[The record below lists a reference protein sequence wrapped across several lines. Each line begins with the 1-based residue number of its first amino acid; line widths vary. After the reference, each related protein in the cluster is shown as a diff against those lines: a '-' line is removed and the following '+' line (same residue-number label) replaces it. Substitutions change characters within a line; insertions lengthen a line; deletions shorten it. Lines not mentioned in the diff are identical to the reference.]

1 MENSN
6 ELPRGE
12 WGSDKNILFA
22 VRDLLAAADLDI
34 SGVSVDFADGQL
46 VIHTGCDTARI
57 DGFGSP
63 PKLVRVTSAIR
74 MHTEFDETVDAVG

>member
-22 VRDLLAAADLDI
+22 VRDLMAAADLEGT
-34 SGVSVDFADGQL
+34 GVSWDIELGQL
-46 VIHTGCDTARI
+46 RIRTGCLMTEESLSFDSR
-57 DGFGSP
+57 
-63 PKLVRVTSAIR
+63 LVRLSGGIR
-74 MHTEFDETVDAVG
+74 MHTEFDGTVDAVE

>member
-22 VRDLLAAADLDI
+22 VRDLLAAADLDG
-34 SGVSVDFADGQL
+34 SGVSWDVELGQL
-46 VIHTGCDTARI
+46 RIRTGCLMTEEGL
-57 DGFGSP
+57 GFASR
-63 PKLVRVTSAIR
+63 LVRVSGGIR